1 MTSNVKLLPLPEPK
15 FGDWLRGIYASEGN
29 PTRDGMYV
37 RTIHRTGRVNAGKFY
52 ELTDGKGKFWQYPA
66 KSTERLPRTTATQAA
81 ELVELRST
89 IEALRAEREVI
100 CAEAVKYADK
110 SGRLEA
116 KVDRLAEALRPLA
129 DLDLTPD
136 DFDKRPDSQP
146 IYARNKTA
154 ITVGDVRKAR
164 VALRRGRTDGGSEVR
179 TEDEILALAAADGGG
194 A

>member
-1 MTSNVKLLPLPEPK
+1 MTSNVELPTILRDIAAGRRNTA
-15 FGDWLRGIYASEGN
+15 GDFWS
-29 PTRDGMYV
+29 RDYC
-37 RTIHRTGRVNAGKFY
+37 N
-52 ELTDGKGKFWQYPA
+52 
-66 KSTERLPRTTATQAA
+66 QAA
-81 ELVELRST
+81 AE

-116 KVDRLAEALRPLA
+116 KVDRLAEALRPFA
-129 DLDLTPD
+129 ELDLTPD